1 MIEPAQRLSKV
12 NEYYF
17 SNKLREIEKLKQS
30 GVQVL
35 NLGIGNPDLPP
46 SINALETLKSM
57 ADRKNT
63 HGYQSYNGAKELREA
78 FASWYKKYFEVKLD
92 SEKEILPLIGSKEGI
107 MHISM
112 AFLNPGDSVLIPNPS
127 YPAYSSVS
135 KLVGANII
143 EFDLTERN
151 GWFPDLEEI
160 EKMDLSRVKLMW
172 VNYPN
177 MPTGQNITREQFKKL
192 IDFGLRHNILICND
206 NPYSFILND
215 KHLSILSAPE
225 ARDIAIELNSLSK
238 SHNMAGWRVGAMIGN
253 PQYVSYVL
261 KVKSNVDS
269 GMFLPLQLAAAEALN
284 CDDSWYKEVNKHY
297 LKRKKI
303 AQNILRNLN
312 CTFANDQSGMFIWAK
327 IPETF
332 SNSYEF
338 TDFLLNE
345 KGLFITPGSIFGSN
359 GSAYTRISL
368 ASKEADLL
376 EAEKRIVHTQNKID
390 ILC

>member
-1 MIEPAQRLSKV
+1 MIEPAQRLSTV

-30 GVQVL
+30 GIQVL

-46 SINALETLKSM
+46 SLNALETLKSM
-57 ADRKNT
+57 AERKNT

-78 FASWYKKYFEVKLD
+78 FGRWYKKYFEVSLD
-92 SEKEILPLIGSKEGI
+92 SDKEILPLIGSKEGI

-112 AFLNPGDSVLIPNPS
+112 AFLNPGDGVLIPNPS

-143 EFDLTERN
+143 EFNLTEKN

-177 MPTGQNITREQFKKL
+177 MPTGQNITLEQFKEL
-192 IDFGLRHNILICND
+192 IDFGIRHNILICND

-215 KHLSILSAPE
+215 KHLSILSTPGAKE
-225 ARDIAIELNSLSK
+225 IAIELNSLSK

-284 CDDSWYKEVNKHY
+284 CDDSWYKEINKQY
-297 LKRKKI
+297 LIRKKI
-303 AQNILRNLN
+303 AENILRSLN
-312 CTFANDQSGMFIWAK
+312 CTFANNQSGMFIWAK

-332 SNSYEF
+332 HDSYEF
-338 TDFLLNE
+338 TDFLLQE

-359 GSAYTRISL
+359 GNGYTRISL
-368 ASKEADLL
+368 ASREADLL
-376 EAEKRIVHTQNKID
+376 EAEKRIIYTKNKID